1 MDTSSHVAPEISDH
15 RARYGSCCKSAVI
28 FPCVTCRFTPD
39 FTPATFR
46 VNAHWTDLFWIFQ
59 TDLRKENL
67 QKITVSAMWM
77 GFYKSH
83 DHMAE
88 IFLVEI
94 DLRCGFST
102 IKRVLGAVSIISNS
116 DEKMSA
122 DWLTQGKL

>member
-28 FPCVTCRFTPD
+28 FPCVTYRFTPD

-46 VNAHWTDLFWIFQ
+46 VNAHWTDLF

-77 GFYKSH
+77 GFYKSP

-88 IFLVEI
+88 IFLAEI

-102 IKRVLGAVSIISNS
+102 IKRVLGAVSIINNS
-116 DEKMSA
+116 DEKVSA
-122 DWLTQGKL
+122 GWLAQGGLW